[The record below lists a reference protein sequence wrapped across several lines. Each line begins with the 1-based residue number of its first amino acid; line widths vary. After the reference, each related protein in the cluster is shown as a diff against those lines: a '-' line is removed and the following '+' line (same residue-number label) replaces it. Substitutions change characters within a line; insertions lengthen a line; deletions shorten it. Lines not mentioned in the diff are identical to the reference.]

1 MQKYLLLLFPCRNC
15 NSESQQHKLC
25 HRMLL
30 SSDMTTCSALLHCNG
45 PLQKKKDNSSSS
57 FSLSGASIWKK
68 MHNCIFRL
76 QFLTSVLFIF
86 HRWLIICDNFL
97 FIYFFL
103 FLHHQK
109 INYNSEFWTFL
120 NVNMVNNMWNKI
132 INLFFRQNQ

>member
-86 HRWLIICDNFL
+86 RRWLIICDNFL
-97 FIYFFL
+97 FIYFFCFSTIKKSITIL
-103 FLHHQK
+103 NF
-109 INYNSEFWTFL
+109 ERFW
-120 NVNMVNNMWNKI
+120 MWTWWTTCEIK
-132 INLFFRQNQ
+132 

>member
-15 NSESQQHKLC
+15 NSGSQQHKLC

-45 PLQKKKDNSSSS
+45 PLQKKKDNSSSL

-86 HRWLIICDNFL
+86 RRWLIICDSFL
-97 FIYFFL
+97 FIYFFCFSTIKESITIL
-103 FLHHQK
+103 NFEH
-109 INYNSEFWTFL
+109 FW
-120 NVNMVNNMWNKI
+120 MWTWWTTCEIK
-132 INLFFRQNQ
+132 